1 MQSQVCEL
9 HRLLG
14 KKTLE
19 TEILKDPGT
28 TATVRMHDG
37 SQLRLRKLDRE
48 YDATSK
54 VGALRLLAESHEK
67 GEMLTGVFYVNTT
80 APNFIEQLNLTD
92 QSLARMT
99 EDQVRPSRQA
109 LDEIMEELR

>member
-1 MQSQVCEL
+1 
-9 HRLLG
+9 
-14 KKTLE
+14 
-19 TEILKDPGT
+19 
-28 TATVRMHDG
+28 MHDG

-48 YDATSK
+48 YDATK
-54 VGALRLLAESHEK
+54 VGALPLLAESHEK